1 MGRPSKYTQKTVDAV
16 HQMEEEGKTI
26 KQTAKKM
33 KLKVEQ
39 IKYLLYK
46 RKPSES
52 ASLPYGYGNKFKK
65 EPVEKVTKKNPSSL
79 ESFLKKLT
87 SWLS

>member
-1 MGRPSKYTQKTVDAV
+1 MARKSKYAQKTIDAV
-16 HQMEEEGKTI
+16 HQMDEEDKTI
-26 KQTAKKM
+26 KQIAKKM

-39 IKYLLYK
+39 VRYLLYK
-46 RKPSES
+46 REPSES
-52 ASLPYGYGNKFKK
+52 IGLPHGYGNKFA
-65 EPVEKVTKKNPSSL
+65 PVKKVTKKDPSSL